1 MSALHNDNLP
11 AAASLKPF
19 FYPRH
24 VAVVGASRKPTGI
37 GHRIIESLQQG
48 GFAGSIVPVNPHAT
62 EIPGLQA
69 FPSLRAIPG
78 PVDLAVIAVPAD
90 VVLAVRVSSVDRL
103 SRPAGSRSEGD

>member
-1 MSALHNDNLP
+1 MSALHNDNNP
-11 AAASLKPF
+11 AAVPLKPF

-62 EIPGLQA
+62 EIAGLRA

-78 PVDLAVIAVPAD
+78 PVSNHVKLPP
-90 VVLAVRVSSVDRL
+90 L
-103 SRPAGSRSEGD
+103 